1 MARKGPGMAISFELT
16 EEQAELRRVVRQF
29 ARDKV
34 APRAREMN
42 ATREFPLDL
51 VRQMGEMGLFGLPF
65 PTEYGG
71 SGGTY
76 LDLCL
81 AIEELGRVDQSLGIT
96 LEAAV
101 GLGAMPIWK
110 FGTEEQKLQLLP
122 ALARGEKLAG
132 FGLTEPGGGSDAGG
146 LRTTAERDGDHW
158 VINGTKQFITNA
170 GTDMSD
176 FVTITAVTSQQP
188 RAVTNFVV
196 PTGTPGY
203 TVGGGYDKV
212 GWHASDTRDLYFDDC
227 RVPVANQLGETGR
240 GFANFLSILDEG
252 RIAISALA
260 TGSIQGCVDECVRY
274 AHEREAFGK
283 PIGSYQAIAFKIA
296 DMESAAEL
304 ARNQYWYA
312 AWLMAEGKP
321 FKRAASVAKL
331 YSSEAAVT
339 AAREA
344 CQIFGGYGFTTE
356 YPVGRFYQDAKILE
370 IGEGT
375 SEVQRMLI
383 ARDLGLPPARVG

>member
-1 MARKGPGMAISFELT
+1 MSISFALT
-16 EEQAELRRVVRQF
+16 EEQQELRRVVRQF

-34 APRAREMN
+34 APRAEEMN
-42 ATREFPLDL
+42 ARREFPVDL

-65 PTEYGG
+65 PVEYGG

-110 FGTEEQKLQLLP
+110 FGTEEQKRRWLP
-122 ALARGEKLAG
+122 DLVAGCKLAG
-132 FGLTEPGGGSDAGG
+132 FGLTEPGGGSDAGA
-146 LRTTAERDGDHW
+146 LRTTARRDGDEW
-158 VINGTKQFITNA
+158 VVNGSKQFITNI
-170 GTDMSD
+170 GTDISE
-176 FVTITAVTSQQP
+176 FVTITAVTSEAP
-188 RAVTNFVV
+188 RAVTNFIV
-196 PTGTPGY
+196 PVGTPGFEI
-203 TVGGGYDKV
+203 GGGYRKV
-212 GWHASDTRDLYFDDC
+212 GWHASDTRDLYFSDC
-227 RVPVANQLGETGR
+227 RVPADHQLGGTGR

-260 TGSIQGCVDECVRY
+260 VGSIQGCIDECVRY
-274 AHEREAFGK
+274 AAEREAFGK
-283 PIGSYQAIAFKIA
+283 PIGSYQAVAFKIA
-296 DMESAAEL
+296 DMQVQAEL
-304 ARNQYWYA
+304 ARHAYWHA
-312 AWLMAEGKP
+312 AWLLAEGKP

-331 YSSEAAVT
+331 YSSEAAVD

-356 YPVGRFYQDAKILE
+356 SAVGRFYQDAKILE

-383 ARDLGLPPARVG
+383 SRDLGLPRS